1 MVKPRAVV
9 VLHLHT
15 PREKVWGVLLTLT
28 GSGLTVKG
36 IDLNSFEDWSR
47 QVASGEESIGL
58 STVFYPMH
66 RVERVQL
73 DETFGGVP
81 SCRQTFEQRTG
92 KDLFRYLKVSESG
105 RELATRLLHFPSGS
119 QGQGQNPRG
128 RVSRKKLGR
137 GARSKR
143 PRLP

>member
-1 MVKPRAVV
+1 MKPYSVV

-28 GSGLTVKG
+28 GSGLTLKG

-73 DETFGGVP
+73 DETLAGIP
-81 SCRQTFEQRTG
+81 SCRQTFEARTG
-92 KDLFRYLKVSESG
+92 KDLFRYLKVRESG
-105 RELATRLLHFPSGS
+105 RELSTALLHFPSGS

-128 RVSRKKLGR
+128 RVSRKKPGR